1 MQRTK
6 RVNGVASLLVVLF
19 AAVVANAGGPLMMW
33 NKEQRIPYRWDVSS
47 PVRVFTDSGPFEII
61 PSQFT
66 PIPNEVADAAV
77 AFSIAQWNDVES
89 SSFEAQIVG
98 DFESIGLPDIN
109 SAANAGLVIGAENGG
124 GVHFIYDAD
133 GTIMRDFMGAPSSV
147 LGIASP
153 EWADETTG
161 TITESWV
168 IVNSQLRWFGDDQLQ
183 NFRAIFTHEFGHAIN
198 LAHSQT
204 NGAIQQYADSKGP
217 LSCGTTLPYSTAIT
231 LNDRETM
238 YPFLNVRPGTG
249 NGLQMST
256 VNVSDDKTSIS
267 NLYPA
272 PGYPE
277 THGSITG
284 RILRTDGT
292 TGVTGVNVI
301 ARNLDNPYADAIS
314 AMSGDYVR
322 VAENNDGTFTINGLT
337 PGARYA
343 LYNDVIVQGG
353 FPTRQPEY
361 LPEGEEFFNGEN
373 ESGNGVTDDRCQMT
387 PIVAAAGSVT
397 QADIT
402 LNTVQGAPKFTPV
415 VGGMV
420 LNSISS
426 DGNIIAGAPATG
438 GGTYRYT
445 EADGHQL
452 LNDTSG
458 SFFSTMSRDG
468 YFFSSETMNSANKRV
483 ASILQY
489 PGGSWQ
495 QLPVPQVALPA
506 VAAPSDAVTTAYGVA
521 EYGRAVA
528 GGVSVDTNGPLPGET
543 SRLRPFIWTPEN
555 GSRELPVPVGT
566 RNAKPNNISADGS
579 TLLGWYDF
587 NNSGTTR
594 FGARW
599 VNGEFIPF
607 TTPAMYVGEANA
619 STPNG
624 SVIIGRNAGPK
635 LEAWYWTQE
644 KGVQLLGRLGAINVS
659 SANSISDDGQVI
671 SGFGGSVAQFPGDVA
686 GHRAFLWTPELGFVN
701 FDNFLRAQGTAF
713 DGWLINSTNS
723 MTPDG
728 TKFVGS
734 GYAPHLKGLAGWII
748 DIPTVN
754 ICHAPPGNPRNTQT
768 INVPFRGD
776 MGDHLNHGDTV
787 GVCTQ

>member
-6 RVNGVASLLVVLF
+6 SSQIISAILF
-19 AAVVANAGGPLMMW
+19 AIFAVGGVNAAGPLMMW
-33 NKEQRIPYRWDVSS
+33 NREQRIPYRWDVST
-47 PVRVFTDSGPFEII
+47 PVKVYTDSGPFEVV
-61 PSQFT
+61 PSQYT

-77 AFSIAQWNDVES
+77 AFSIGQWSNVET
-89 SSFEAQIVG
+89 SSFKAEIAG

-109 SAANAGLVIGAENGG
+109 SPANAGLVIGPDNGG
-124 GVHFIYDAD
+124 GVHVIYDQD
-133 GTIMRDFMGAPSSV
+133 GSVMAQFLGAPSSV
-147 LGIASP
+147 LGISQP
-153 EWADETTG
+153 EWADENTG

-168 IVNSQLRWFGDDQLQ
+168 IVNSTLRWVGDDQLQ

-204 NGAIQQYADSKGP
+204 NGAILQYRDAKGP
-217 LSCGTTLPYSTAIT
+217 LSCATLPYSTAIT
-231 LNDRETM
+231 LDDRETM

-256 VNVSDDKTSIS
+256 VNVSDDKTSVS

-277 THGSITG
+277 TRGSITG

-292 TGVTGVNVI
+292 TGITGVNVI
-301 ARNLDNPYADAIS
+301 ARNIDNPYADSIS

-353 FPTRQPEY
+353 FPTKQPDY
-361 LPEGEEFFNGEN
+361 FPEGEEFYNGEN
-373 ESGNGVTDDRCQMT
+373 ESGNGITDDRCQMT
-387 PIVAAAGSVT
+387 PIVATAGSVI

-402 LNTVQGAPKFTPV
+402 MNSVQGAPKFTPLI
-415 VGGMV
+415 GGMV

-426 DGNIIAGAPATG
+426 DGNIIAGAPASG

-468 YFFSSETMNSANKRV
+468 SFFSSETMNAANKRV

-506 VAAPSDAVTTAYGVA
+506 VAAPSDYVTTAYGVA

-528 GGVSVDTNGPLPGET
+528 GGVSVDSNGPLPGEVG
-543 SRLRPFIWTPEN
+543 RIRPFIWTPEN
-555 GSRELPVPVGT
+555 GSRELPVPAGT

-579 TLLGWYDF
+579 TVLGWYDF
-587 NNSGTTR
+587 PTSGTTR
-594 FGARW
+594 YGVRW
-599 VNGEFIPF
+599 VNGEFLPF
-607 TTPAMYVGEANA
+607 TTPAMYVGEANV
-619 STPNG
+619 STPDG
-624 SVIIGRNAGPK
+624 SVILGRNAGPR
-635 LEAWYWTQE
+635 LEAWYWTRE

-659 SANSISDDGQVI
+659 SANAVSDDGQVI
-671 SGFGGSVAQFPGDVA
+671 SGFGGSVAEFPGDVA

-734 GYAPHLKGLAGWII
+734 GYAPNLKGLAGWII
-748 DIPTVN
+748 DMQTVN
-754 ICHAPPGNPRNTQT
+754 ICHAPPGNPTNTKT
-768 INVPFRGD
+768 ITVPFRGD
-776 MGDHLNHGDTV
+776 MGDHLKHGDTI
-787 GVCTQ
+787 GFCTE